1 MLAIG
6 VTLYLLF
13 APWYIMNEISHSI
26 LAMSLF
32 GLGILSF
39 VLEVCLNVYL
49 LIPVDL
55 YETGMK
61 VVIED
66 SKLLEELALRKKE
79 QEEMEKKLKQ
89 LEEENKNIQ

>member
-1 MLAIG
+1 MFPFDLKREFSQLIVWMLAVVI
-6 VTLYLLF
+6 TLYLLF
-13 APWYIMNEISHSI
+13 GPWYINNEIIHSV

-32 GLGILSF
+32 GLGLLSL

-66 SKLLEELALRKKE
+66 SKLL
-79 QEEMEKKLKQ
+79 
-89 LEEENKNIQ
+89 